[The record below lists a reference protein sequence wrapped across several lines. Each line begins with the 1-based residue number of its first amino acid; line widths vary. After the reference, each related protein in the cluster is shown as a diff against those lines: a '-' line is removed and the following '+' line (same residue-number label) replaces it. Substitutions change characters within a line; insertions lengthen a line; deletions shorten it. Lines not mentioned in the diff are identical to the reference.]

1 MKATAITDKGKI
13 SNNKFKIVK
22 KKKKIFFIHSK
33 IGKSIEILL
42 ICFFLLYIKI
52 ALIDYCKN
60 LKKEPKNSFQENNK
74 EKEKKDTKNDK
85 NVESN
90 YLNQIFNN
98 FQKDIELKNEE
109 YEKSN
114 LNVEIVLNQIKK

>member
-1 MKATAITDKGKI
+1 MKSNVIIDKGKI
-13 SNNKFKIVK
+13 SNNKFKTVK
-22 KKKKIFFIHSK
+22 KKKKKFCIHSK
-33 IGKSIEILL
+33 IAKSIEILL
-42 ICFFLLYIKI
+42 ISLFLLYIKI

-60 LKKEPKNSFQENNK
+60 LKKEPKDSLQENNK
-74 EKEKKDTKNDK
+74 EKENENTKNYK
-85 NVESN
+85 NIESN
-90 YLNQIFNN
+90 HIIQIFND